1 MDTFY
6 LTRYLY
12 SAVEVRQSLLFA
24 ILDGQ
29 LDEALFWAF
38 ELYYTDDFVGGE
50 VIDESAFRY
59 VVEIYH
65 TIFQKH
71 NAGIEKWIQTKLHTV
86 DKAVALG
93 SLVQTLIGRQYSVCD
108 FITTYLHIKCI
119 DKASSDPPLKK
130 LCILLRKEDIT
141 KYETV
146 CNDDP
151 RKILK
156 DGCRYAVRQNANAI
170 FQTFVPDNMLELWRN
185 GWLYYAAR
193 SPVWLHRIEEFEG
206 AVNDETKTV
215 DFDDEDYDEDD
226 TTLSER
232 FYLKW
237 NYDPDEQG
245 VEIRD
250 RIIGKSSDDTVQ
262 MTVQSFCCKYGA
274 IIPTRK
280 LKIRS

>member
-12 SAVEVRQSLLFA
+12 SAVEVRQSLLLA

-38 ELYYTDDFVGGE
+38 ELYYTDDFIGGE

-59 VVEIYH
+59 VVDIYH

-71 NAGIEKWIQTKLHTV
+71 NEGIEKWIKTKLTTV

-93 SLVQTLIGRQYSVCD
+93 SLVQTLVGRQYSICD
-108 FITTYLHIKCI
+108 FVTTYLHIKCI
-119 DKASSDPPLKK
+119 DKTTADAPVKK
-130 LCILLRKEDIT
+130 LCILLRKEDIV
-141 KYETV
+141 KYETIDM
-146 CNDDP
+146 DDP
-151 RKILK
+151 RMVLK
-156 DGCRYAVRQNANAI
+156 NGCIYAVRQNMNAL
-170 FQTFVPDNMLELWRN
+170 FRTFVPDNMLELWRN
-185 GWLYYAAR
+185 DWLYYAAK
-193 SPVWLHRIEEFEG
+193 SPVWLHRIEQFNG
-206 AVNDETKTV
+206 IINDEKKTV
-215 DFDDEDYDEDD
+215 DFDDEDYDENDL
-226 TTLSER
+226 TMFER
-232 FYLKW
+232 FHLKW

-250 RIIGKSSDDTVQ
+250 RIIGKQLANLEQITVQ
-262 MTVQSFCCKYGA
+262 IFCCKYGA